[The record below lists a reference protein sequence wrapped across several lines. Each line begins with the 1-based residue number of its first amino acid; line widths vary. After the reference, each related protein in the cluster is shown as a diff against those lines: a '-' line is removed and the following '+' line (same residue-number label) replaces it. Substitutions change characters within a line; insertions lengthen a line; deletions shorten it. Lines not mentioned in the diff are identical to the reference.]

1 MILIIK
7 KKLKMLDFNKLLPDL
22 IDISSKASSSIMDI
36 YNSDFSHKN
45 KDDGS
50 PLTLAD
56 ESSNNIIIE
65 GLKRITPETQAV
77 SEETFENNISY
88 EDSYWLIDPLDGTK
102 EFINRNGDFSVNIS
116 FIYGHRSIFGLVQRP
131 TDMKI
136 WTSLDTVSQTK
147 AEEAAPLRIVMSR
160 SHKRE
165 ADTMFLKFLQDSEID
180 YELVEKG
187 SSLKICALCDD
198 EADIY
203 PRFGPTSEWDIAAA
217 DAVLASYGGSIL
229 NLEDFEKLKY
239 SKKNILNPPFIA
251 YRNELIRRA
260 YSQKVEDYVKKLL

>member
-1 MILIIK
+1 
-7 KKLKMLDFNKLLPDL
+7 MLDFNKLLPNLKDL
-22 IDISSKASSSIMDI
+22 SSKASNSIMEI

-65 GLKRITPETQAV
+65 GLKRITPEIQII
-77 SEETFENNISY
+77 SEESFNNDISY
-88 EDSYWLIDPLDGTK
+88 EDGYWLIDPLDGTK

-116 FIYGHRSIFGLVQRP
+116 FIYMHQTIFGIVQRP

-136 WTSLDTVSQTK
+136 WTSLDKVSQTK
-147 AEEAAPLRIVMSR
+147 TEETEPLRIVMSR

-165 ADTMFLKFLQDSEID
+165 ADTMFLQFLKDNGIN
-180 YELVEKG
+180 YVLVEKG

-217 DAVLASYGGSIL
+217 DAVLKSYGGSIFS
-229 NLEDFEKLKY
+229 LEDFEKLKY

-251 YRNELIRRA
+251 YRNELIREV
-260 YSQKVEDYVKKLL
+260 YSQKVEEYVKKLL